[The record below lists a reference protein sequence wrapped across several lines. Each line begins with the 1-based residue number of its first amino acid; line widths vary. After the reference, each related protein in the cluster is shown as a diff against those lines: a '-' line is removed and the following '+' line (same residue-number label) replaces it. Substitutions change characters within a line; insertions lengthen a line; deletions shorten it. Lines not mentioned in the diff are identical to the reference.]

1 MRPVLLHG
9 DSSGVAAVEENTSLK
24 AATMG
29 SDSKG
34 QNRV

>member
-1 MRPVLLHG
+1 MSPVLLHN
-9 DSSGVAAVEENTSLK
+9 DNSGVAAAEKNTSLK